1 MKNHPLTCENE
12 QLTQRVL
19 ALETQ
24 LSEYEIS
31 LDDKEKLLQIK
42 KNYCR

>member
-24 LSEYEIS
+24 LSEYKIS
-31 LDDKEKLLQIK
+31 LDDKEKTITDK
-42 KNYCR
+42 DKRH